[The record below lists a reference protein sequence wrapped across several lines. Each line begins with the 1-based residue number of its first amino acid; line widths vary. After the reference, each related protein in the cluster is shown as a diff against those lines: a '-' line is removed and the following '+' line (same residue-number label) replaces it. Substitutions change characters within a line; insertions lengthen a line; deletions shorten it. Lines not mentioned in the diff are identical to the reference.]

1 MYITCI
7 YLHLITLPPPPTYG
21 KKTPL
26 NAFIVMVTLNFEANS
41 YYNAC
46 NEEPIGRKT

>member
-1 MYITCI
+1 MYLFAP
-7 YLHLITLPPPPTYG
+7 YNPHPPPPQRMV
-21 KKTPL
+21 KKNPL